1 MATKTIDVP
10 LPSELE
16 EFLKE
21 PICIPLAPP
30 GKVEINLPMGGTLKG
45 IADITK
51 AIPDD
56 CSLSFSLVLQ
66 LAPFLANLDCL
77 FKIVKVIQP
86 MLDVVTGLGKV
97 PPDLPKVAG
106 ALPKLIEAAPPLIEC
121 IAKVTGAGIPL
132 FVRDLLCLIIKLLSC
147 VIGQLKS
154 IMNVMGGL
162 AIQIQSAQAAGNAEL
177 LAALKCSQENAQTS
191 AQHMVSAIE
200 PIVLLLSLAEPFLGI
215 AGVDPIKIPSVA
227 APDDLEKMQDAVNT
241 LDELVKTLKLAAEVV
256 GGC

>member
-10 LPSELE
+10 LPPALE
-16 EFLKE
+16 QYLSQ
-21 PICIPLAPP
+21 PVCLSLPPP

-45 IADITK
+45 VADITK

-56 CSLSFSLVLQ
+56 CTLSFSLVLQ
-66 LAPFLANLDCL
+66 LAPVLVNLDCL

-86 MLDVVTGLGKV
+86 MLDVVTGLGKL
-97 PPDLPKVAG
+97 DAPKVAG
-106 ALPKLIEAAPPLIEC
+106 ALPTLIEAAPPLIAC
-121 IAKVTGAGIPL
+121 ITKFTGAGIPL

-147 VIGQLKS
+147 IIGQLKS
-154 IMNVMGGL
+154 IMAVLGGL
-162 AIQIQSAQAAGNAEL
+162 AIQIQSAQAAGNSEL
-177 LAALKCSQENAQTS
+177 LAALECSQKNAQTS

-215 AGVDPIKIPSVA
+215 AGVDPIKIPAVA

>member
-1 MATKTIDVP
+1 MAIKTIDIP
-10 LPSELE
+10 LPPDLE

-21 PICIPLAPP
+21 PICIPMPQP

-45 IADITK
+45 VADITK

-56 CSLSFSLVLQ
+56 CTLSFSLVLQ

-86 MLDVVTGLGKV
+86 MLDVVTGLGKADV
-97 PPDLPKVAG
+97 PKVAG

-121 IAKVTGAGIPL
+121 ISKFTGAGIPL

-147 VIGQLKS
+147 IIGQLKS

-177 LAALKCSQENAQTS
+177 LAALECSQKNAQTS

-215 AGVDPIKIPSVA
+215 AGVDPIKIPAVA
-227 APDDLEKMQDAVNT
+227 APDDLEQMQDAVNT

>member
-1 MATKTIDVP
+1 MVEKTIDIP
-10 LPSELE
+10 LPTELE
-16 EFLKE
+16 GFLGE

-45 IADITK
+45 ITDITK

-66 LAPFLANLDCL
+66 LAPFLASLDCL
-77 FKIVKVIQP
+77 FKIVKVLEP
-86 MLDVVTGLGKV
+86 MIKVVTALPNVVEAGQQVPKLLETV
-97 PPDLPKVAG
+97 PPLV
-106 ALPKLIEAAPPLIEC
+106 EC
-121 IAKVTGAGIPL
+121 IAKFTGVGIPL
-132 FVRDLLCLIIKLLSC
+132 FVRDLLCLIIKQLSC
-147 VIGQLKS
+147 IIGQLKS

-162 AIQIQSAQAAGNAEL
+162 AIQIQAAQAAGNAEL
-177 LAALKCSQENAQTS
+177 LAALECSQKNAQTS

-215 AGVDPIKIPSVA
+215 AGVDPIKIPAVA
-227 APDDLEKMQDAVNT
+227 APDDLQKMQDAVNT

>member
-1 MATKTIDVP
+1 MTTKTIDIP
-10 LPSELE
+10 LPPNLE

-21 PICIPLAPP
+21 PICIPMPQP

-45 IADITK
+45 VADITK

-56 CSLSFSLVLQ
+56 CTLSFSLVLQ

-86 MLDVVTGLGKV
+86 MLDVVTGLGKLDV
-97 PPDLPKVAG
+97 PKVAG

-121 IAKVTGAGIPL
+121 IAKFTGAGIPL

-147 VIGQLKS
+147 IIGQLKS

-177 LAALKCSQENAQTS
+177 LAALECSQKNAQTS

-215 AGVDPIKIPSVA
+215 AGIDPIKIPAVA
-227 APDDLEKMQDAVNT
+227 TPDDLGKMQDAVNT